1 MKKLV
6 GYSVVKTGEGLRIN
20 AVFTILDDEGNIVDT
35 NKNENFIVV
44 DKTIE
49 GKINE
54 VEKFIVERNQ

>member
-20 AVFTILDDEGNIVDT
+20 AVFTILDEAGNIVDT

-44 DKTIE
+44 DPIIE
-49 GKINE
+49 EKINE